1 VMDFKHLRAFLAVAR
16 TSSFT
21 AAALELHY
29 SQSTI
34 TEQVQGLE
42 SELGSQLFDRSGRRP
57 VLTAAGQQ
65 LLGYAEQLLELSDRA
80 RAAVR
85 SAEPEVVLTL
95 GGLETISAHLVPELL
110 TRFQQ
115 EVPQARVVV
124 RQGTRGEIF
133 DGIRQDTIDAGLT
146 FGPPADPKLS
156 TRVLQEVNLMVV
168 APPGH
173 PLSRVGELCRADLV
187 GAQFLAT
194 EKGCGFREMY
204 DTAFAGPD
212 VAGPVLVA
220 EVGSMAALR
229 GCVASGMGLALLPDM
244 VVADQLERGE
254 VAALTLRDE
263 PGLPPRSTTINLTW
277 RHRAEPAVGLTR
289 FLAMID
295 REQPDAYRPRPDLA
309 VPVAL

>member
-1 VMDFKHLRAFLAVAR
+1 MDFKHIRAFLAVAR

-21 AAALELHY
+21 AAAVELHY

-42 SELGSQLFDRSGRRP
+42 NELGSQLFDRSGRRP
-57 VLTAAGQQ
+57 VLTPAGEV
-65 LLGYAEQLLELSDRA
+65 LVGYAEQLLELTDRA

-85 SAEPEVVLTL
+85 STEPEVALTV
-95 GGLETISAHLVPELL
+95 GALETICAHVVPALL
-110 TRFQQ
+110 MKFQQ
-115 EVPQARVVV
+115 DVPQARVVV

-133 DGIRQDTIDAGLT
+133 DGIRRDTVDAGLT
-146 FGPPADPKLS
+146 FGPPRDSTLS

-168 APPGH
+168 SPPGH
-173 PLSRVGELCRADLV
+173 PLSQVGELCRADLV

-204 DTAFAGPD
+204 DTAFADPD
-212 VAGPVLVA
+212 RAGPVLVA

-229 GCVASGMGLALLPDM
+229 GCVASGMGLALLPEL

-263 PGLPPRSTTINLTW
+263 PGLPPRSTTVNLTW
-277 RHRAEPAVGLTR
+277 RRRADPGVGLTR
-289 FLAMID
+289 FLALID
-295 REQPDAYRPRPDLA
+295 QNETEGMLSIFA
-309 VPVAL
+309 PV